1 MSLASSMAALSQ
13 NNLTGKML
21 NCHKEKDVHFYWI
34 IDFSPVLKNVLLLVC
49 EEKIN
54 QHFFCSVWC

>member
-21 NCHKEKDVHFYWI
+21 NCHKEKYVHFI
-34 IDFSPVLKNVLLLVC
+34 ELSILALF
-49 EEKIN
+49 
-54 QHFFCSVWC
+54 